1 MNGTSN
7 NTKKTSV
14 KIFFSIVASLL
25 LAPQIGHA
33 ETTMPSFSS
42 KDTRCAGFEGSD
54 YQDCIGK
61 LSSGDQCKGLQTQ
74 YNDAKKERAKLCKS
88 AGAGNDCE
96 SKIEQCNEA
105 SSSESFNT
113 LGALATA
120 AGVNSSIGSVLN
132 QVGAQ
137 QNQSSSGCPQF
148 TAQDF
153 WQKKDKY
160 TDDLEKA
167 EEDLAKLT
175 DDRANAEE
183 DFNKEI
189 NDLQEDLNKAQ
200 EDLDKAKLE
209 IADKKRK
216 QLQDFQSTQSSAKE
230 ELRKKG
236 TEIMQLQ
243 GKLITSQR
251 DKALKLIAMTDA
263 SGNRACKKAVNDA
276 KKELT
281 SSTSLNSSNMISKA
295 KANKQA
301 LIDTY
306 NDCMSAF
313 QQQRVALLESK
324 KQEQEEIS
332 KAIDDANE
340 DMTSLQDS
348 LSTAQSQLTE
358 MQNDAATEQ
367 SNAEQ
372 KLVKIMQNTQ
382 NKMAAAKQKLQTKI
396 QTITQKTQN
405 YTEKIN
411 RLNNQLA
418 TLGTAPKSGA
428 TTTASEISGEFSD
441 YTETM
446 NDAVA
451 QAKSSDLSCGWAK
464 SLKREARA
472 SSTREGAK

>member
-1 MNGTSN
+1 MNSFSN

-14 KIFFSIVASLL
+14 KIFVNTFALFSFLNSQMA
-25 LAPQIGHA
+25 LAINATAPNYTLSDEQYQNMQKQEDCKKAKDDLARAQEESGKLCSSAGFGKDCKEKLETCA
-33 ETTMPSFSS
+33 ET
-42 KDTRCAGFEGSD
+42 
-54 YQDCIGK
+54 
-61 LSSGDQCKGLQTQ
+61 
-74 YNDAKKERAKLCKS
+74 
-88 AGAGNDCE
+88 
-96 SKIEQCNEA
+96 

-113 LGALATA
+113 IGALATA
-120 AGVNSSIGSVLN
+120 AGVTSTLGGVLN
-132 QVGAQ
+132 QLGQ
-137 QNQSSSGCPQF
+137 QQQQSNSTGCPQY
-148 TAQDF
+148 TADGYRTD
-153 WQKKDKY
+153 KKQY
-160 TDDLEKA
+160 TDNLEKA

-175 DDRANAEE
+175 DDRADAEE

-189 NDLQEDLNKAQ
+189 NDLQDELNKAQ
-200 EDLDKAKLE
+200 EDLDKTKLE

-216 QLQDFQSTQSSAKE
+216 QLQDFQSTQASAKE

-236 TEIMQLQ
+236 TEVLQLQ

-263 SGNRACKKAVNDA
+263 SGTRACKKAVNDA
-276 KKELT
+276 KKDMT

-306 NDCMSAF
+306 NDCMDAF

-324 KQEQEEIS
+324 KQEQEELN
-332 KAIDDANE
+332 KAIADTNE
-340 DMTSLQDS
+340 DMASIQDS

-382 NKMAAAKQKLQTKI
+382 NKMTAAKQKLQTKL
-396 QTITQKTQN
+396 QTIAQKTQT

-411 RLNNQLA
+411 RANNGLA
-418 TLGTAPKSGA
+418 QMGPKPSGKA
-428 TTTASEISGEFSD
+428 TSTASDIAGEF
-441 YTETM
+441 
-446 NDAVA
+446 DAVA
-451 QAKSSDLSCGWAK
+451 EKIEIAKKAYKTSCNIP
-464 SLKREARA
+464 A
-472 SSTREGAK
+472 SSSSSGRSSKGISESN